1 MLLSNQLMEP
11 LFDHRAVSLLV
22 NVDSVCGAWLLSI
35 DRHAKPHGGFLRCRS
50 HDKMKIAGVKA
61 VCYQIASPQVVS
73 QLNGGDGSQ
82 GRFTRS

>member
-35 DRHAKPHGGFLRCRS
+35 DRHARPHGGFLRCRS

-61 VCYQIASPQVVS
+61 VCYPPVGLVQ
-73 QLNGGDGSQ
+73 Q
-82 GRFTRS
+82 GRLLLRRW